1 MSALET
7 ARQLADPFGD
17 LGGRFMLNGRTYAR
31 GAELGF
37 NGIDFYFCGRA
48 GVLGDV
54 DAEVVV
60 HELGF
65 FEPANVTRSWA
76 AGREVMA
83 PADAAREFMACGYE
97 WGRARLPEGLDA
109 ARLAALVHKVTDAA
123 PDRSALSSAWRR
135 WPWPT
140 DERDAAL
147 HAIHLMREL
156 RGGAHV
162 SAVHDIGLDPHAA
175 VMVRSGAGG
184 AEFFGWSEPHPD
196 PDAARAQWQQ
206 SEDAT
211 DRAIAAALGAL
222 DDDEQAELVELARAA
237 VPT

>member
-1 MSALET
+1 MSALDT

-17 LGGRFMLNGRTYAR
+17 LGGRFMLNGRTYTR

-37 NGIDFYFCGRA
+37 DGIDFYFCGRA

-65 FEPANVTRSWA
+65 FEPANVTRAWS
-76 AGREVMA
+76 AGRQA
-83 PADAAREFMACGYE
+83 LPPIDAAREFIACGYE
-97 WGRARLPEGLDA
+97 WGRARLPETLDA
-109 ARLAALVHKVTDAA
+109 ARLASLVRTVTDAA

-140 DERDAAL
+140 DDRDAAL

-162 SAVHDIGLDPHAA
+162 CAVHDVGLDPHAA
-175 VMVRSGAGG
+175 VMVRSGAAG

-196 PDAARAQWQQ
+196 PETAREQWQRA
-206 SEDAT
+206 EHAT
-211 DRAIAAALGAL
+211 DDAVAAALAVL
-222 DDDEQAELVELARAA
+222 DDAEQAELVELARAA